1 MVDKVVGFIF
11 ESTSTRPI
19 VHAPKSFGDDSAMPL
34 AVALSLISARILQF
48 LQTIEIIRSTKVDSM
63 EFSAF
68 STPTKSPDKKSG
80 LFSPHN
86 FSISL
91 RGLYIGLIY

>member
-1 MVDKVVGFIF
+1 VVDKVVGFIF

-48 LQTIEIIRSTKVDSM
+48 LQTIEIIRSTKEDSM

-68 STPTKSPDKKSG
+68 SRPPKNPCSAG